1 MGVSVATED
10 MVAIKA
16 TVTDMVL
23 EDMGVM
29 VVLEDMVIVAL
40 EDMVIVALE
49 DMVMVAGELEDMVMA
64 TSLKELPMIRSQR
77 SIRNPTDMDTRNRS
91 IIILLNV
98 FAMLIH
104 HTL

>member
-1 MGVSVATED
+1 MG
-10 MVAIKA
+10 VAIKT

-40 EDMVIVALE
+40 EDMVMVALE
-49 DMVMVAGELEDMVMA
+49 DMVIVMGELEDMVMA

-77 SIRNPTDMDTRNRS
+77 GIRNPTDMDTRNRS

-104 HTL
+104 HTP